1 MDGRSVLGV
10 TIFVLCIVGFF
21 VYAYLLM
28 LSEWSPI
35 VLQLSILMIA
45 GGVLGAV
52 SWIGYTMATT
62 RRIPSIV
69 IPFSDDDAERP
80 ARYAGNTKSTTV

>member
-1 MDGRSVLGV
+1 MDRRSALGV
-10 TIFVLCIVGFF
+10 AIFALSIAAFF

-35 VLQLSILMIA
+35 DMQLSMLMVA
-45 GGVLGAV
+45 GGVLGAI

-62 RRIPSIV
+62 RKIPSIV
-69 IPFSDDDAERP
+69 VPMDDEDERH
-80 ARYAGNTKSTTV
+80 

>member
-1 MDGRSVLGV
+1 MA
-10 TIFVLCIVGFF
+10 IFALSIAAFF

-35 VLQLSILMIA
+35 VMQLSMLMVA
-45 GGVLGAV
+45 GGVLGAI

-62 RRIPSIV
+62 RKIPSIV
-69 IPFSDDDAERP
+69 VPMDDEDERH
-80 ARYAGNTKSTTV
+80 